1 MVKRKR
7 NSKKNKNY
15 FMKFFDGELS
25 LPHSYW
31 LVGIVYSIVVGIL
44 AAIIILS
51 FSLPDKT
58 LNVLVLPWII
68 FISIGI
74 WRSSDKYKG
83 PKFWA
88 ILAKIVVVISIIQ
101 SIGDVLRGV

>member
-1 MVKRKR
+1 MVKKRKI
-7 NSKKNKNY
+7 SKKNKNY

-51 FSLPDKT
+51 LSLPEKT
-58 LNVLVLPWII
+58 LSVLILPWII
-68 FISIGI
+68 FVSIGI

-88 ILAKIVVVISIIQ
+88 ILAKIAVVISIIQ
-101 SIGDVLRGV
+101 SIVDVLLGR

>member
-1 MVKRKR
+1 MVKKRKI
-7 NSKKNKNY
+7 SKKNKNY

-51 FSLPDKT
+51 LSLPEKT
-58 LNVLVLPWII
+58 LSVLILPWII
-68 FISIGI
+68 FVSIGI

-88 ILAKIVVVISIIQ
+88 ILAKIAVVISIIQ
-101 SIGDVLRGV
+101 SISDILRGV

>member
-1 MVKRKR
+1 MVKKRKI
-7 NSKKNKNY
+7 SKKNKNY

-51 FSLPDKT
+51 LSLPEKT
-58 LNVLVLPWII
+58 LSVLILPWII
-68 FISIGI
+68 FVSIGI

-88 ILAKIVVVISIIQ
+88 ILAKIAVVISIIQ
-101 SIGDVLRGV
+101 SIGDVLLGR